1 MSSHFKQSLGMRL
14 TSAQVY
20 STVDTISKTEE
31 CLSVA
36 YDFLHF
42 AEPDENF
49 LKNTVTSDEA

>member
-31 CLSVA
+31 RLSVA

-42 AEPDENF
+42 AEPDEKRMR
-49 LKNTVTSDEA
+49 L